1 MLTVD
6 KLLSEGLA
14 RYRGGRPGEAEAI
27 YHHILNADPDQTDAL
42 HLLALVHKGAG
53 RHAEARALFEQALR
67 LRPEMSD
74 ARLNFATFLKTRGEI
89 DTAAAHLRVAV
100 TFDPAV
106 ALAWQVL
113 GSIALEGGSAGYA
126 RALELLDRAV
136 ALDPCHGEAHYQR
149 GIILRQME
157 RVDEAIVSQRLAIAK
172 GMEGP
177 GAYMALGNSLL
188 GKGEEAAGVA
198 ALQAALSIAPD
209 SREAWYNFGN
219 ALYASGNNAAALTA
233 YARSERLGLPIAR
246 TRQAAMLVELGHHAE
261 AEAALLQSLPLP
273 GTEVSLCIE
282 LLHATMVAQ
291 GRLAEARTVF
301 TALSTTPLG
310 GRIYAAE
317 CRTALAALDLAAGD
331 HTAAAQRLSGIASDN
346 CWLFTTRSLA
356 ALRATLEEQGQR
368 VERCANPDPTRPRI
382 GSTTLG
388 TRGRFAHNVLEYV
401 MLRLYAERYGLVL
414 ETPDWVGGLYFDVN
428 DPKPSGALPP
438 WLFARH
444 ALNDLADGKG
454 APRADRDILSPL
466 FLFDYPERFRE
477 RVQHWLKPRREWLPK
492 IEPAVKAL
500 RDGGRTVVAL
510 HIRRGDFLHYGYPVT
525 RTDRYVEWL
534 RDLWPTLERPVL
546 YLASDDLEAVRG
558 DFAEF
563 APVTLTDVAPPWP
576 DLDYLQDFHVLSEA
590 DVVGVSAASG
600 FSQLAARLNQ
610 RARIL
615 VQPDMATQH
624 IVPFIPWTV
633 D

>member
-1 MLTVD
+1 MPTVD
-6 KLLSEGLA
+6 NLLAEGLA
-14 RYRGGRPGEAEAI
+14 RYRGGRPSEAEAI
-27 YHHILNADPDQTDAL
+27 FRHILNTDPDQTDAL
-42 HLLALVHKGAG
+42 HLLALVHKGAE
-53 RHAEARALFEQALR
+53 RHAEARALFERALR

-74 ARLNFATFLKTRGEI
+74 ARLNFATFLKTRGEN
-89 DTAAAHLRVAV
+89 DQAAAHLRVAV
-100 TFDPAV
+100 TLDPAV

-113 GSIALEGGSAGYA
+113 GSIALEGGSAGHA

-136 ALDPCHGEAHYQR
+136 TLDPSHGEAHYQR

-188 GKGEEAAGVA
+188 GRGDEAAGVA
-198 ALQAALSIAPD
+198 ALQAALSVAPD
-209 SREAWYNFGN
+209 SREAWYNYGN
-219 ALYASGNNAAALTA
+219 ALYASGYAAAALTA
-233 YARSERLGLPIAR
+233 YARSEQLGLPIAR

-261 AEAALLQSLPLP
+261 AEAALLRSLPLP

-282 LLHATMVAQ
+282 LLHAAMVAQ
-291 GRLAEARTVF
+291 GRLAEARSVF
-301 TALSTTPLG
+301 ATLSTTPLG

-331 HTAAAQRLSGIASDN
+331 NASAAQRLSGIASDN

-356 ALRATLEEQGQR
+356 ALRATMDEQGQL
-368 VERCANPDPTRPRI
+368 VERGSNPDPARPRI

-401 MLRLYAERYGLVL
+401 MLRLYAEHYGLVL

-444 ALNDLADGKG
+444 ALNDLVDGIG
-454 APRADRDILSPL
+454 EPRADRDILSPL
-466 FLFDYPERFRE
+466 FLFDYPKRFRD
-477 RVQHWLKPRREWLPK
+477 RVQHWLKPRREWLPR

-510 HIRRGDFLHYGYPVT
+510 HIRRGDFVQYGYPVT

-534 RDLWPTLERPVL
+534 RDLWPELERPVL

-563 APVTLTDVAPPWP
+563 APVTLADVAPPWP

-615 VQPDMATQH
+615 VQPDIATQR
-624 IVPFIPWTV
+624 IVPFIPWTG

>member
-1 MLTVD
+1 MPTVD
-6 KLLSEGLA
+6 NLLAEGLA
-14 RYRGGRPGEAEAI
+14 RFRGGRPGEAEAI
-27 YHHILNADPDQTDAL
+27 YRHILNADPDQTDAL
-42 HLLALVHKGAG
+42 HLLALVHKSME
-53 RHAEARALFEQALR
+53 RHAEARALFERALR
-67 LRPEMSD
+67 LRPDMSD
-74 ARLNFATFLKTRGEI
+74 ARLNLATFLKSRGLN
-89 DTAAAHLRVAV
+89 DQAAAQLRAAV
-100 TFDPAV
+100 TIDPALM
-106 ALAWQVL
+106 LAWQVL
-113 GSIALEGGSAGYA
+113 GGIALESGSAGHA
-126 RALELLDRAV
+126 RALELLDRAL
-136 ALDPCHGEAHYQR
+136 ALDPSHGEAHYQR
-149 GIILRQME
+149 GIVLRQME

-172 GMEGP
+172 GMGGP

-188 GKGEEAAGVA
+188 GKGDEAAGVA
-198 ALQAALSIAPD
+198 ALHAALSIAPD
-209 SREAWYNFGN
+209 SREAWYNYGN
-219 ALYASGNNAAALTA
+219 ALYASGNAAAALTA
-233 YARSERLGLPIAR
+233 YGRSEQLGLPIAR
-246 TRQAAMLVELGHHAE
+246 TRQAAMLVEMGHHAE
-261 AEAALLQSLPLP
+261 AEATLLRSLPLP
-273 GTEVSLCIE
+273 GTEVGVCIE
-282 LLHATMVAQ
+282 LLHTAMVAQ
-291 GRLAEARTVF
+291 GRLAEARGVF
-301 TALSTTPLG
+301 TNLSTTPLG

-331 HTAAAQRLSGIASDN
+331 NASAAKRLSGIASDN

-356 ALRATLEEQGQR
+356 ALRATLDEQGQL
-368 VERCANPDPTRPRI
+368 VERCSNPDPARPRI

-438 WLFARH
+438 WLFPRH
-444 ALNDLADGKG
+444 ALNDLVDGRG
-454 APRADRDILSPL
+454 EPRADRDILSPL

-477 RVQHWLKPRREWLPK
+477 RVQHWLKPRKEWLPR

-510 HIRRGDFLHYGYPVT
+510 HIRRGDFVQYGYPVT

-534 RDLWPTLERPVL
+534 RDLWSELERPVL

-563 APVTLTDVAPPWP
+563 APVTLADVAPPWP
-576 DLDYLQDFHVLSEA
+576 DLDYLQDFHVLCEA

-615 VQPDMATQH
+615 VQPDIATQR
-624 IVPFIPWTV
+624 IVPFIPWTG